1 MTSTD
6 LIKSFMLEHQKR
18 AEKGEQFEAALIV
31 CGRKGKYNPEDTVG
45 MLSSLN
51 KANRGVP
58 ISELINVMTNTD
70 LFENVPS

>member
-1 MTSTD
+1 M
-6 LIKSFMLEHQKR
+6 
-18 AEKGEQFEAALIV
+18 IV